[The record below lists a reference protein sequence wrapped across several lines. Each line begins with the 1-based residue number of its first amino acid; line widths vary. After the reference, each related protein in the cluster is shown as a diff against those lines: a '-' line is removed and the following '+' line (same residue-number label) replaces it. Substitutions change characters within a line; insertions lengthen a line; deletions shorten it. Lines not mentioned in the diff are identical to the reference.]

1 MTYDLMIERLID
13 GPASAVFDA
22 FLDPKAQAKLYDD
35 PTDPNWVVESELD
48 LRVGGTWTIAF
59 GTAGKEPYRETN
71 VFTEVERPR
80 RLVFDSTM
88 VMSDD
93 GPVISTKV
101 MVTFEDAGGK
111 TLMTMRQ
118 SGFDR
123 EEDRDGIEGGWPS
136 ILDALERVV
145 ASRKKN
151 RAQTGI

>member
-13 GPASAVFDA
+13 GPATAVFDV
-22 FLDPKAQAKLYDD
+22 FVDPEAQAELYND
-35 PTDPNWVVESELD
+35 PTDPNWVVASELD

-59 GTAGKEPYRETN
+59 GTAGQEPYRETN

-93 GPVISTKV
+93 GRVIRTEV
-101 MVTFEDAGGK
+101 MVTFEEAGDK
-111 TLMTMRQ
+111 TRMTIRQ

-123 EEDRDGIEGGWPS
+123 EEDRDGIEEGCPS
-136 ILDALERVV
+136 ILDALERVI
-145 ASRKKN
+145 ASGSKN
-151 RAQTGI
+151 REQKGI